1 MKSSVDVDFSEIMSK
16 LVTQVHKWSQ
26 SDFDDLNI
34 KTIDKYRIISLFL
47 DTKGRKA
54 LENARRNHAK
64 YKEDNMSR
72 LYPEAFSKLFIAICK
87 LHTNPLNEL
96 EVNNKL
102 SAGAFKRLIEHKEK
116 EVDELQE
123 EIQNLQDDKL
133 KDYVH
138 YSVYKQRMKEYKEDL
153 EYKLEKQF
161 KEKYEKKLKEKEE
174 YYKIKIAAADKRA
187 EEKYKFNQRV
197 NQSLSKDLLEPEVVE
212 ILGDDI

>member
-1 MKSSVDVDFSEIMSK
+1 MKSSVNENFDEIMSK
-16 LVTQVHKWSQ
+16 LSKQVHKWSQ
-26 SDFDDLNI
+26 SDFNDLNI
-34 KTIDKYRIISLFL
+34 KTIDKYRIVALFL
-47 DTKGRKA
+47 DEKGRKA
-54 LENARRNHAK
+54 LENARGNHAG
-64 YKEDNMSR
+64 YKKDNMSY

-197 NQSLSKDLLEPEVVE
+197 NQSLSKDLLEREVVE